1 MKRLIIFIIAATILS
16 CSSKKQDTATETAV
30 KEEKQVDRN
39 YTVQLTDS
47 QARNAQIV
55 IGQLEKK
62 EIANQLKVTGKVDV
76 PPQNMVSV
84 SFPLGGYL
92 KSTNLLPGTYVRKG
106 GVLGVLEDIQF
117 IQLQQDYLSA
127 KVRLQFL
134 EADYKRQQTLDA
146 GQATSTKM
154 VQQVRSDYQSQ
165 RILLRSL
172 EEKLRL
178 IGLNPARLSEGNISK
193 RVNIY
198 SPISGYVSKVNVNIG
213 KYVSPTDVLFELVNP
228 ADIHLVLTVFQ
239 KDVAKLRVGQ
249 KVITYTTSDT
259 IRKIPATILLISQD
273 VAPDGS
279 VQVHCHFEYEE
290 HKLLPGTF
298 MNAEIETK
306 NAEAF
311 VLPETAVVSFENNH
325 YVFVQKEENVYEMIP
340 VQTGAS
346 ENGYVALDDAN
357 SKALAGKPIVSANA
371 YTLLM
376 ALKNKADE

>member
-1 MKRLIIFIIAATILS
+1 MKHVILFITAAIILS
-16 CSSKKQDTATETAV
+16 CSSKTQDTATETAV
-30 KEEKQVDRN
+30 KEEKQVGGN

-47 QARNAQIV
+47 QARNAQITV
-55 IGQLEKK
+55 GPLEKR
-62 EIANQLKVTGKVDV
+62 EITSLLKVTGKVDV

-92 KSTNLLPGTYVRKG
+92 KSTNLLPGTYVKKG

-154 VQQVRSDYQSQ
+154 LQQVRSDYQSQ

-178 IGLNPARLSEGNISK
+178 IGLNPARLSEKNISK

-198 SPISGYVSKVNVNIG
+198 APISGYVSKVNVNIG

-228 ADIHLVLTVFQ
+228 SDIHLVLTVFQ
-239 KDVAKLRVGQ
+239 KDVGKLQIGQ
-249 KVITYTTSDT
+249 KVITYTTNDT
-259 IRKIPATILLISQD
+259 TRKIPAAILLISQD

-279 VQVHCHFEYEE
+279 VQVHCHFEHSE
-290 HKLLPGTF
+290 HRLLPGTF
-298 MNAEIETK
+298 MNAEIETR
-306 NAEAF
+306 NVEAL
-311 VLPETAVVSFENNH
+311 VVPEAAVVSYENTH
-325 YVFVQKEENVYEMIP
+325 YVFVQKEKNSYDMVP
-340 VQTGAS
+340 VQTGTADD
-346 ENGYVALDDAN
+346 GYVALDEA
-357 SKALAGKPIVSANA
+357 SGKTLAGKPIVMANA

-376 ALKNKADE
+376 ALKNKTEE